1 MPMGGRQSCID
12 TARAVAHVPAIQ
24 KAGMHEAARIA
35 QALLQREAMMAV
47 IASAGSREDRARAER
62 LPAPE
67 KAAPA
72 HHAPEERPGG
82 GDHPRRQWAG
92 RGDGEGHPSPEDE
105 GPHHIDLT
113 A

>member
-47 IASAGSREDRARAER
+47 IASAGSARIA
-62 LPAPE
+62 PAPN
-67 KAAPA
+67 ACP
-72 HHAPEERPGG
+72 P
-82 GDHPRRQWAG
+82 PRRPRPPTMRPRSGPVVAITRAG
-92 RGDGEGHPSPEDE
+92 N
-105 GPHHIDLT
+105 GPAEVTVRATRRPRTRALT
-113 A
+113 TSI